1 MNIIILIIAN
11 DDNES
16 YIEMQQIWRKY
27 MNNHSN
33 IKSYFIKNKIDI
45 NEDIIVNQEEN
56 TIYVKNNENLIPG
69 ILQKTIKS
77 FEYCLQNFE
86 FDYIYRTNLSSF
98 IDLNKAYHFLE
109 NNKFD
114 YGGCGIYKCI
124 MNHTLF
130 ASGCGFIISKNCTQE
145 LINNKNLINY
155 KIIDDVAIGEVLIY
169 KLNYNI
175 FNISRY
181 DVQNIND
188 IIFNNDTH
196 IFHFRCK
203 SDDKHINTISY
214 LNKMFTKIYTL

>member
-1 MNIIILIIAN
+1 MVNIIILIIAS

-16 YIEMQQIWRKY
+16 YIKMQQIWKKY
-27 MNNHSN
+27 MNNHPN
-33 IKSYFIKNKIDI
+33 IKSFFIKNKLDI
-45 NEDIIVNQEEN
+45 EQDIIIDEKEN
-56 TIYVKNNENLIPG
+56 TIYVKNEESYIPG

-77 FEYCLQNFE
+77 FEYCLQKFE

-109 NNKFD
+109 NNKVD
-114 YGGCGIYKCI
+114 YGSCCLDIHI
-124 MNHTLF
+124 DLHF
-130 ASGCGFIISKNCTQE
+130 ASGCGFILSKKMVNI
-145 LINNKNLINY
+145 LINNQNLINY
-155 KIIDDVAIGEVLIY
+155 KIIDDVAIGELLID

>member
-1 MNIIILIIAN
+1 
-11 DDNES
+11 
-16 YIEMQQIWRKY
+16 MQQIWRKY

-109 NNKFD
+109 NNKVD
-114 YGGCGIYKCI
+114 YGSCCLDIHI
-124 MNHTLF
+124 DLHF
-130 ASGCGFIISKNCTQE
+130 ASGCGFILSKKKKT
-145 LINNKNLINY
+145 
-155 KIIDDVAIGEVLIY
+155 
-169 KLNYNI
+169 
-175 FNISRY
+175 
-181 DVQNIND
+181 
-188 IIFNNDTH
+188 
-196 IFHFRCK
+196 
-203 SDDKHINTISY
+203 
-214 LNKMFTKIYTL
+214 

>member
-77 FEYCLQNFE
+77 FEYCLQKFE

-109 NNKFD
+109 NNKVD
-114 YGGCGIYKCI
+114 YGSCCLDIHI
-124 MNHTLF
+124 DLHF
-130 ASGCGFIISKNCTQE
+130 ASGCGFILSKKMVNI
-145 LINNKNLINY
+145 LINNQNLINY
-155 KIIDDVAIGEVLIY
+155 KIIDDVAIGELLID

>member
-109 NNKFD
+109 NNKVD
-114 YGGCGIYKCI
+114 YGSCCLDIHI
-124 MNHTLF
+124 DLHF
-130 ASGCGFIISKNCTQE
+130 ASGCGFILSKKMVNI
-145 LINNKNLINY
+145 LINNQNLINY
-155 KIIDDVAIGEVLIY
+155 KIIDDVAIGELLID

>member
-169 KLNYNI
+169 KLNYNPR
-175 FNISRY
+175 NIIKY
-181 DVQNIND
+181 YYMDALYND
-188 IIFNNDTH
+188 NSCIDKN

-203 SDDKHINTISY
+203 IDNNPINTLII
-214 LNKMFTKIYTL
+214 MKIVDKYICC

>member
-109 NNKFD
+109 NNKVD
-114 YGGCGIYKCI
+114 YGSCCLDIHI
-124 MNHTLF
+124 DLHF
-130 ASGCGFIISKNCTQE
+130 ASGCGFILSKKMVNI
-145 LINNKNLINY
+145 LINNQNLINY
-155 KIIDDVAIGEVLIY
+155 KIIDDVAIGELLID

-203 SDDKHINTISY
+203 SDVKHINTISY